1 MPEIWVIKIL
11 VIAQK
16 FGNLNSAKMPKI
28 LVLSDLKN

>member
-1 MPEIWVIKIL
+1 MPEIWVTQIL

-16 FGNLNSAKMPKI
+16 FGNLNSAKMPEI